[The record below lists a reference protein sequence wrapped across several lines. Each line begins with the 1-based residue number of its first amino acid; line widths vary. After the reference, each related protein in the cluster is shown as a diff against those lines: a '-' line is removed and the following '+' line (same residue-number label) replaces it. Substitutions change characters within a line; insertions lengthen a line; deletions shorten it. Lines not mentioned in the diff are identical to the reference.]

1 MLDLLVVIVNYNA
14 RDLLR
19 DCLHSLFQS
28 QGKFSFEVVVVD
40 NASSDGSPAMLREEF
55 PPVKLIAAPQNLGYS
70 RANNLGLKQQKAEYY
85 LLLNPDT
92 VLPPSAL
99 EGMLDFM
106 LAHPQ
111 AGIAGPKLLLADG
124 SLDLACRRS
133 FPTPQVSFYR
143 MVGLSKIFP
152 NSPRFARYNL
162 TYLDPDKVSEVDS
175 VVGAFMLI
183 RREVLEEIG
192 YLDEDFFLYGEDL
205 DLAYRAKAK
214 GWKVFY
220 NPQVVVRHYKRQ
232 STRLNPRQAR
242 YEFYRAMWLFYRK
255 HYQKTTPYWLHTLV
269 LLGILLQGGMSLFRE
284 ALRPLPAPP
293 QVPS

>member
-19 DCLHSLFQS
+19 DCLRSLFQS
-28 QGKFSFEVVVVD
+28 QGNFSFAVVVVD
-40 NASSDGSPAMLREEF
+40 NASSDGSQAMVGEEF
-55 PPVKLIAAPQNLGYS
+55 SQVQLVENQKNLGYS
-70 RANNLGLKQQKAEYY
+70 RGNNQGLKQKKAGYY

-92 VLPPSAL
+92 VLPPLAL
-99 EGMLDFM
+99 RGMLDFM
-106 LAHPQ
+106 EAHPQ
-111 AGIAGPKLLLADG
+111 AGIAGPKLILADG

-143 MVGLSKIFP
+143 MVGLSRLFP
-152 NSPRFARYNL
+152 QSRRFARYNL
-162 TYLDPDKVSEVDS
+162 TYLDPEAVSEVDS

-183 RREVLEEIG
+183 RKEVLEQIG

-205 DLAYRAKAK
+205 DLAYRAKTQ

-232 STRLNPRQAR
+232 STRLNPHQAQ

-269 LLGILLQGGMSLFRE
+269 LLGILLQGGIGLFRE
-284 ALRPLPAPP
+284 ALRPLVEAPKAL
-293 QVPS
+293 S